1 MKNKIQ
7 SLFNVEGWFGI
18 AFILTGIAT
27 QVVTYVL
34 MGDSLLSFVSGIAG
48 VISVVL
54 CSQRK
59 LSFYFWGFLQIG
71 TFMAICVNEHLYG
84 KLFENGFYLITMIGG
99 LLMWKRNE
107 HCHTVETRVL
117 NKLTLLFIVIHS
129 LFTIFVFETVL
140 AAIGGEQPFMD
151 SLTTVFAIVAQLLMI
166 YRYRESWLFW
176 LVVDIA
182 CIIMWYNERNWCM
195 TAQYIF
201 WTMNCIYG
209 LIKWNKQNIKP

>member
-27 QVVTYVL
+27 QVATYAFTE
-34 MGDSLLSFVSGIAG
+34 DSFLSLVSGIAG

-71 TFMAICVNEHLYG
+71 TFMAICINEHLYG

-107 HCHTVETRVL
+107 QHHTIGTRTL
-117 NKLTLLFIVIHS
+117 NKLTLLLVVIQS
-129 LFTIFVFETVL
+129 LFAVLVVETVL
-140 AAIGGEQPFMD
+140 TSIGGEQPFMD
-151 SLTTVFAIVAQLLMI
+151 SFTTIFAIVAQLLMI

-182 CIIMWYNERNWCM
+182 CIIMWYNEGNWCM

-209 LIKWNKQNIKP
+209 LIK

>member
-27 QVVTYVL
+27 QVATYAFTE
-34 MGDSLLSFVSGIAG
+34 DSFISLVSGIAG

-71 TFMAICVNEHLYG
+71 TFMAICISEHLYG

-107 HCHTVETRVL
+107 QRHTVETMSL
-117 NKLTLLFIVIHS
+117 NKLTLLFVVIQS
-129 LFTIFVFETVL
+129 LFAVLVVETVL
-140 AAIGGEQPFMD
+140 TAIGGEQPFMD
-151 SLTTVFAIVAQLLMI
+151 SFTSIFAIVAQLLMI

-182 CIIMWYNERNWCM
+182 CIIMWYNEGNWCM

-209 LIKWNKQNIKP
+209 LIKWNK

>member
-27 QVVTYVL
+27 QVATYAFTE
-34 MGDSLLSFVSGIAG
+34 DSFISLVSGIAG

-71 TFMAICVNEHLYG
+71 TFMVICINEHLYG
-84 KLFENGFYLITMIGG
+84 KLFENVFYLITMIGG

-107 HCHTVETRVL
+107 KRHTVETRSL
-117 NKLTLLFIVIHS
+117 NKLTLLFVVIQS
-129 LFTIFVFETVL
+129 LFAVLVVETVL
-140 AAIGGEQPFMD
+140 TSIEGEQPFMD
-151 SLTTVFAIVAQLLMI
+151 SFTTIFAIVSQLLMI

-182 CIIMWYNERNWCM
+182 CIIMWYNEGNWCM
-195 TAQYIF
+195 TVQYIF

-209 LIKWNKQNIKP
+209 LIKWNK

>member
-1 MKNKIQ
+1 MKDKIQ

-27 QVVTYVL
+27 QVATYAFTE
-34 MGDSLLSFVSGIAG
+34 DSFISLVSGIAG

-71 TFMAICVNEHLYG
+71 TFMAICINEHLYG

-99 LLMWKRNE
+99 LLMWKRKE
-107 HCHTVETRVL
+107 QCHTVETRVL
-117 NKLTLLFIVIHS
+117 NKLTLLFVVIQS
-129 LFTIFVFETVL
+129 LFAVLVVETVL
-140 AAIGGEQPFMD
+140 TAIGGEQPFMD
-151 SLTTVFAIVAQLLMI
+151 SFTTIFAIVAQLLMI

-182 CIIMWYNERNWCM
+182 CIIMWYNEENWCM
-195 TAQYIF
+195 TVQYIF

-209 LIKWNKQNIKP
+209 LIKWNK